1 MSETAKSSLRQIC
14 NRPYLEIESSE
25 MRCKKNVSLTT
36 DTISSNFVYA
46 EAETGLSLKRQ
57 GRVVPSSPRSSA
69 AIRRKTTY
77 SLTRFWR
84 RYRPSCVP
92 MNTPMKVVSKRNL
105 SRPISV
111 NQTMTREGSSSKH
124 RCDELYYKL

>member
-1 MSETAKSSLRQIC
+1 MCARERVQVIPLRQICNRRC

-57 GRVVPSSPRSSA
+57 GRVVPLLA
-69 AIRRKTTY
+69 WLEADEWQTY
-77 SLTRFWR
+77 HRVLT
-84 RYRPSCVP
+84 
-92 MNTPMKVVSKRNL
+92 
-105 SRPISV
+105 I
-111 NQTMTREGSSSKH
+111 
-124 RCDELYYKL
+124 YK